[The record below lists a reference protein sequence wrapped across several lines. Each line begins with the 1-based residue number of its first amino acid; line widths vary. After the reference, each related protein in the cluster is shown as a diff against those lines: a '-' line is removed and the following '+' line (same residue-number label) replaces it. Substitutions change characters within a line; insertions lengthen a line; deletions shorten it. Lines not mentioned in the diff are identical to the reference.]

1 MATVNRYEIR
11 NCFPGKSL
19 LSSYNPA
26 INTRHNIR
34 NNSWEPAAR
43 NVVGNLGSLPGSVRS
58 DDASLIPTC
67 LNKVG
72 DIGNRCSSTM
82 GYRREQEDLVVS
94 TAGIVVGLSNSVL
107 SNNEEAQACD
117 LRFAVVEVASRA

>member
-1 MATVNRYEIR
+1 MATADCYEIR

-19 LSSYNPA
+19 LAIYNPA
-26 INTRHNIR
+26 TNTRHNIR

-43 NVVGNLGSLPGSVRS
+43 KVVGNLGSLPGNVRS

-67 LNKVG
+67 LDKVG
-72 DIGNRCSSTM
+72 DIGNRCFSTT

-94 TAGIVVGLSNSVL
+94 TAGIVAELSNSVL
-107 SNNEEAQACD
+107 SNNEEARACD
-117 LRFAVVEVASRA
+117 LCFAMVEVASRV